1 MDSVDTVGGAAWWSG
16 TTRPRSRGGF
26 SDAWNDAMASNGA
39 TDTSKGGVETDGQ
52 PSVRT
57 SLLVALQ
64 GVGGSLSSAT
74 GTDDADA
81 SATWGNNAA
90 LLAKKA
96 QEQAALDKTLKEIK
110 EKGLAN
116 WAHEKWLERIREKAR
131 LTALASMGL
140 TEDDLAAMS
149 PEMQARVEA
158 MIKEVVEEA
167 IRQATEKANGEN
179 GEKQQAN
186 QAKVL
191 SPIITGG

>member
-1 MDSVDTVGGAAWWSG
+1 MDSVNTIGGAAWGSE

-26 SDAWNDAMASNGA
+26 SDAWNDALASGGA
-39 TDTSKGGVETDGQ
+39 AGASKGGVETDGQ

-64 GVGGSLSSAT
+64 DVGGSPSSAT

-96 QEQAALDKTLKEIK
+96 QEQAASDKIIDEIK

-116 WAHEKWLERIREKAR
+116 WAHEEWLKRIREKAR
-131 LTALASMGL
+131 QTALASMGL
-140 TEDDLAAMS
+140 TEDDVAAMS

-167 IRQATEKANGEN
+167 VRQATEKASGEN
-179 GEKQQAN
+179 GEKQQSN